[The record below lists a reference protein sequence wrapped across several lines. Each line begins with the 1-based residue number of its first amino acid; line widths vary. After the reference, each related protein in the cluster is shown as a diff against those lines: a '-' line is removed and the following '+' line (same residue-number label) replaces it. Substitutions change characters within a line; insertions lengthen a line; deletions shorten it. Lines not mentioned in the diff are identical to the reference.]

1 MIKFDCSLTGQKL
14 HISQTQFIIM
24 MYVQN
29 KLLVIIYFL
38 LTDSEVITGKSQTN
52 VWDFPVMT
60 KWTMLIRYFLYGL
73 FIVDLSLQSIK
84 TNNRSADNFK
94 KHVTLMS
101 CSLKAVFQSGDA
113 G

>member
-1 MIKFDCSLTGQKL
+1 MINFDCSFTGQTL

-24 MYVQN
+24 MYAQN

-84 TNNRSADNFK
+84 TNNRSADNLK
-94 KHVTLMS
+94 KTRHINELFT
-101 CSLKAVFQSGDA
+101 
-113 G
+113 

>member
-1 MIKFDCSLTGQKL
+1 
-14 HISQTQFIIM
+14 M
-24 MYVQN
+24 MYAQN

-73 FIVDLSLQSIK
+73 FIVGLSLQSIK
-84 TNNRSADNFK
+84 TNNRSAVNLK
-94 KHVTLMS
+94 KTRHINELFT
-101 CSLKAVFQSGDA
+101 
-113 G
+113 